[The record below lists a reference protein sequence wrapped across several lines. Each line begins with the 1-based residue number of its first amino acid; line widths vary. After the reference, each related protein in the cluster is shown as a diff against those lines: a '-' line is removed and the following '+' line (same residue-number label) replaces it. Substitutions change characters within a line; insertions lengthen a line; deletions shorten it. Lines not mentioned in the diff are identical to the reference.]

1 MTAVDQSDP
10 MDTTS
15 KREFGNAYD
24 FFVGKFSNGETSKFR
39 RFNQQ
44 SEFSLW
50 PAAIKR
56 KLSKKLKQKPRRKLL
71 NGDGKSFINGTR
83 SERSRSI

>member
-56 KLSKKLKQKPRRKLL
+56 
-71 NGDGKSFINGTR
+71 F
-83 SERSRSI
+83 